1 MTRSMAFEVATDP
14 KAERSQAL
22 LSWLGSVLNISQV
35 TLIPVAGDASFRRY
49 FRVTHGPQSFIVMDA
64 PPELENVKTFMEV
77 GEVFS
82 RSGIRVPKVHE
93 SDPQQGFLLLED
105 FGDKTFFSVVNAD
118 NATDLYQQAM
128 FSLERIQCDISSNN
142 SPLPIYDHILLAREL
157 ELFREWVMEAWLSL
171 ETPVSLWQRIGQILI
186 ENALEQPQ
194 VCVHRDF
201 HSRNLMCL
209 PSGALGVLDFQ
220 DAVIGPVTYD
230 VVSLLKDCYIQW
242 PKQSIEQWREIYRR
256 RLQVRGYDVDARRWQ
271 VWFDRMGMQRHLKA
285 CGIFVRL
292 WLRDKKPQY
301 LQDIPRVLNMLLESS
316 RHDPQFHDF
325 AVLLSRTVMPEVKRR
340 LSSL

>member
-1 MTRSMAFEVATDP
+1 MTRSMAFDVATDP
-14 KAERSQAL
+14 KEERFQVL

-49 FRVTHGPQSFIVMDA
+49 FRMIHGQQSFIVMDA

-77 GEVFS
+77 GEIFS
-82 RSGIRVPKVHE
+82 RSGIRVPKAYE
-93 SDPQQGFLLLED
+93 SDLQQGFLLLED
-105 FGDKTFFSVVNAD
+105 FGDETFFSALNAD

-128 FSLERIQCDISSNN
+128 SSLERIQCDAGINDY
-142 SPLPIYDHILLAREL
+142 PLPSYDQKLLTREL
-157 ELFREWVMEAWLSL
+157 ELFREWVMEAWLTL

-201 HSRNLMCL
+201 HSRNLMRL
-209 PSGALGVLDFQ
+209 SGGALGVLDFQ

-242 PKQSIEQWREIYRR
+242 PKQSIEHWRETYRR
-256 RLQVRGYDVDARRWQ
+256 RLQARGYDIEPRRWQ

-316 RHDPQFHDF
+316 QDDPEFHDF
-325 AVLLSRTVMPEVKRR
+325 AAMLSRTVMPKVKRR